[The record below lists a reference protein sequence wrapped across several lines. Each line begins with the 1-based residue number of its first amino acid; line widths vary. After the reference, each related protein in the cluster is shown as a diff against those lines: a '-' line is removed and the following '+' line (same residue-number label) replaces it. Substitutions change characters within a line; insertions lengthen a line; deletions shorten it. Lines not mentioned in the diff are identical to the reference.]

1 MKCQIE
7 HDVNLCLVT
16 DTVDLVSDRD
26 DDHHPD
32 TVCID
37 DGDDDD
43 ARGMNKDNTISL
55 SDSEEE

>member
-26 DDHHPD
+26 DD
-32 TVCID
+32 
-37 DGDDDD
+37 DDD
-43 ARGMNKDNTISL
+43 ARGMNKDSAISL
-55 SDSEEE
+55 GDSEEE